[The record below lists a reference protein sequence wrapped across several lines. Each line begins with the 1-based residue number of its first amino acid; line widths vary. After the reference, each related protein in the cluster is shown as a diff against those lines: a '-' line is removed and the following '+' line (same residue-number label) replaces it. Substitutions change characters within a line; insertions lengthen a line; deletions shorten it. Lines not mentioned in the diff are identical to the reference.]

1 MNILD
6 GKELA
11 KSIRTQVKI
20 EASTLPTK
28 AKLLVILVG
37 KDPASQIYVASKE
50 KACREVGIETETIVL
65 DENIAQKEIVIK
77 IEEANKNP
85 NIHAILVQLPL
96 PKHLE
101 EQVIINH
108 IHPWKDVDGL
118 TYVNQGRLM
127 AGQKGIVPATPK
139 GVVRLID
146 TYHLDLTGKNAV
158 VIGRSNLVGKPLTLL
173 LMERNATVTVAHS
186 KTNDLARICQ
196 NADLICSAVGK
207 PNFITADMVKPG
219 AIIIDVGISRVFGK
233 IIGDVDYDAVGP
245 LASYITPVPGG
256 IGPMTIACLLE
267 NVLECYKHNK

>member
-20 EASTLPTK
+20 EVSTFPTK

-50 KACREVGIETETIVL
+50 KACREVGMETETIVL
-65 DENIAQKEIVIK
+65 DENISQKEIVTR
-77 IEEANKNP
+77 IEEANANP
-85 NIHAILVQLPL
+85 DIHGILVQLPL

-127 AGQKGIVPATPK
+127 AGQKGILPATPK

-146 TYHLDLTGKNAV
+146 TYHLDFTGKNAV
-158 VIGRSNLVGKPLTLL
+158 VIGRSNLVGKPLALL
-173 LMERNATVTVAHS
+173 LMQRNATVTIAHS
-186 KTNDLARICQ
+186 KTTDLANVCR
-196 NADLICSAVGK
+196 NADLICSAVGR

-219 AIIIDVGISRVFGK
+219 AVIVDVGISRVFGK
-233 IIGDVDYDAVGP
+233 VVGDVDFEAVSP
-245 LASYITPVPGG
+245 LTSYITPVPGG

-267 NVLECYKHNK
+267 NVVECYKHSK